1 LGDGKLVIRLA
12 DGMEALL
19 LEELLF
25 EIKSGE
31 HVIDTIEWEKD
42 QRKPAK
48 FTINFREGEKK
59 QL

>member
-1 LGDGKLVIRLA
+1 MGDGKLVIHLL

-25 EIKSGE
+25 EIKKGE
-31 HVIDTIEWEKD
+31 HIVDTIEWEKD

-48 FTINFREGEKK
+48 FTINFKGGK
-59 QL
+59 